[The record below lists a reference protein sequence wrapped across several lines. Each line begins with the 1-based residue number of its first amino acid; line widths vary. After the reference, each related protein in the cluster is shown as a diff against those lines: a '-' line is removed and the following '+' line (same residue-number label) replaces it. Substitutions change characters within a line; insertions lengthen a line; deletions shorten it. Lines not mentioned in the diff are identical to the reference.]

1 MHEMNGW
8 IKGRKK
14 VKEKKE
20 GGEEREGE
28 GKQQTCLLKFLHKE
42 YRRTHIFK
50 NLYFREDDY

>member
-1 MHEMNGW
+1 MHKMNGW

-28 GKQQTCLLKFLHKE
+28 GKQ
-42 YRRTHIFK
+42 
-50 NLYFREDDY
+50 

>member
-1 MHEMNGW
+1 MYEMNGW

-28 GKQQTCLLKFLHKE
+28 GKQQICLLKFLYKE
-42 YRRTHIFK
+42 YRRIYIFK